1 MFIGTPTSITTFN
14 AFVLLTYLLFTNGL
28 FANRPLIVIHKHTCQ
43 YYCVFKIMWSFQIV
57 GYKNKGIVLNSI
69 LSVEFNNTTSLVF
82 HFIINY
88 QWYIHFV
95 WKIDFI
101 FYDKKILFMKLIQL
115 KYPVLKSSRSCFYSF
130 PKLYFNST
138 SKMIYSMIKKIEFMK
153 LI

>member
-1 MFIGTPTSITTFN
+1 MCLLYWHFFYLQM
-14 AFVLLTYLLFTNGL
+14 VLLRTDLLFKCHSQTHVSIL
-28 FANRPLIVIHKHTCQ
+28 LC
-43 YYCVFKIMWSFQIV
+43 